1 MEPTSHHK
9 TKKMKEKTMMKV
21 LLALAMFVNLLTI
34 ENYDAINSVVSVIIL
49 ATATLIS
56 LHYTIN
62 LFGGEGE

>member
-9 TKKMKEKTMMKV
+9 HKKDERKNKDEV
-21 LLALAMFVNLLTI
+21 LLALAMLVNLLTI

>member
-1 MEPTSHHK
+1 M
-9 TKKMKEKTMMKV
+9 
-21 LLALAMFVNLLTI
+21 LLALAMLVNLLTI

-56 LHYTIN
+56 LHYTIT